1 MLDVVVGFL
10 LVDCQLL
17 SAILQAE
24 HPQTIV
30 ELLLIDTVLAL
41 HLSVVAGCGDAD
53 AVIGDLVFLQLEFKQ
68 ALVVRVV
75 RDQRA
80 STLNLDNFFLINLLS
95 MCGASSNGIIK
106 YPGPLE
112 HPRY

>member
-17 SAILQAE
+17 SAVLQTE
-24 HPQTIV
+24 HSQAVVKP
-30 ELLLIDTVLAL
+30 LLIDAVLAL

-53 AVIGDLVFLQLEFKQ
+53 AVVEDVVLLQLDLKQ

-75 RDQRA
+75 GDQSLGA
-80 STLNLDNFFLINLLS
+80 CSNLS
-95 MCGASSNGIIK
+95 VKKGCG
-106 YPGPLE
+106 L
-112 HPRY
+112 